1 LRKVDE
7 NTKYEESVKELKDL
21 RQSQAN
27 FFFRK
32 NELDDDINFEKEN
45 ENKKIIQESLGL
57 EVDGDLLLKNLN
69 TNLNTNKDKNKT
81 LDKEKFGNKMSKE
94 FIDVKNKD
102 NYNDIDIDNLKENEE
117 ENMRL
122 KAEIEKELKDEEENY
137 IDSDDDSLEEL
148 FRKSYANL
156 NELTNEVKY

>member
-1 LRKVDE
+1 LKKVDD

-21 RQSQAN
+21 RESQAN

-32 NELDDDINFEKEN
+32 NELDDDINLEKEK

-57 EVDGDLLLKNLN
+57 EIKGDLPYSKM
-69 TNLNTNKDKNKT
+69 
-81 LDKEKFGNKMSKE
+81 GNKKNNKE
-94 FIDVKNKD
+94 IIDVKENE
-102 NYNDIDIDNLKENEE
+102 NYNEKDIDFIDLKENEE

-122 KAEIEKELKDEEENY
+122 KAEIEKELKDEEENDL
-137 IDSDDDSLEEL
+137 DSDDDSLEEL

-156 NELTNEVKY
+156 NELTNEVK